1 MKIVGGQMIGWT
13 GNQTSKPAPEVLE
26 DVLTAP
32 DPEDM
37 LVEFRV
43 NYRENNGS
51 NKINKIKA
59 WHWSISGHVEVE
71 TLIYPFWTM
80 SLTKDSNIFENIS
93 NNFHAN

>member
-1 MKIVGGQMIGWT
+1 MIGWT

-32 DPEDM
+32 HPEDM

-43 NYRENNGS
+43 NYKENNGS

-59 WHWSISGHVEVE
+59 WQWSKSSHVEGY
-71 TLIYPFWTM
+71 LSFWTV
-80 SLTKDSNIFENIS
+80 S
-93 NNFHAN
+93 